1 MRLMMRGIEEFKVT
15 HMALA
20 PPTVVWMA
28 RDDNNMDG
36 YDLSSLEVVGCGG
49 AALQR
54 TVIERFK
61 KRFPRVQLA
70 QAYGLTESTAAITR
84 TFDRAE
90 SERVGATGRLISNC
104 QAKIVD
110 PVTGTALPPFSQG
123 ELWLRGPTIMK
134 GYVGDEGATAAVLD
148 TEGWLKTGDLCY
160 VDGEGFL
167 FFVDRI
173 KELIKYKAYQIAP
186 VELENLIHSHSDVL
200 EAVVIPYPDEEAG
213 QVPMAFVVR
222 RPDSTISESI
232 LKDFIAKQVAP
243 FKKIRRVSFISSIP
257 KNAQGKML
265 RKELIKLAV
274 ASATSK
280 L

>member
-1 MRLMMRGIEEFKVT
+1 
-15 HMALA
+15 
-20 PPTVVWMA
+20 
-28 RDDNNMDG
+28 
-36 YDLSSLEVVGCGG
+36 
-49 AALQR
+49 
-54 TVIERFK
+54 
-61 KRFPRVQLA
+61 
-70 QAYGLTESTAAITR
+70 
-84 TFDRAE
+84 
-90 SERVGATGRLISNC
+90 
-104 QAKIVD
+104 
-110 PVTGTALPPFSQG
+110 
-123 ELWLRGPTIMK
+123 MK

-186 VELENLIHSHSDVL
+186 VELENLLHSHSDVL